1 MVSNMEIKNPDEQ
14 IKLNGKIAK
23 FPKNTK
29 AVTALKFLE
38 TIKINPNKIWYIIVE
53 NQENELKLV
62 KYNRTKGVD
71 LLEYTLKLKE
81 HYRIKYKGSNK
92 LLEVIEKIEVIG
104 EQDFSVIKNIP
115 NVFVDESKKLTL
127 LSKIM
132 SDLIKLLAD

>member
-1 MVSNMEIKNPDEQ
+1 MDMVSNMEIKNPDEQ

-104 EQDFSVIKNIP
+104 EQDFSVIRNIP

-132 SDLIKLLAD
+132 SDLIKL